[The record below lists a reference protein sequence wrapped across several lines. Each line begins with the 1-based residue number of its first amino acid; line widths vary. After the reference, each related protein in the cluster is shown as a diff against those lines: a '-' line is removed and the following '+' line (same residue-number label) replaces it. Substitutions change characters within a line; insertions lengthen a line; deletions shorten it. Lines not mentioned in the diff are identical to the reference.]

1 MSFGL
6 KTSFGRRCRKTFEEI
21 CEEERKKDVVEE
33 RETENYFVTTFRD
46 GSRSIVNKKCI
57 AILTKVTA

>member
-6 KTSFGRRCRKTFEEI
+6 KTSFGRRCRKTFEEF

-33 RETENYFVTTFRD
+33 RETKHYFITTFKD
-46 GSRSIVNKKCI
+46 GSRSIVNKRCI
-57 AILTKVTA
+57 AISTKVTA